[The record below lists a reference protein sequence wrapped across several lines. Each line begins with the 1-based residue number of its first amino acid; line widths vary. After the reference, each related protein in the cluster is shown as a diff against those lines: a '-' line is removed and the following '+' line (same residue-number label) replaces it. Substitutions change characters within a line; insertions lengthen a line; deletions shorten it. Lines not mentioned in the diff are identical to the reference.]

1 MSLKRANPIRETEPM
16 PSIPGALHKLLHIF
30 TAWLLRYYNVK
41 CAFDERSKLVGA
53 EDFRGSWFLQAWMK
67 FWKAMKARPQRKVV
81 VVAVA
86 ILVNSG
92 KPNVLSRK
100 MVFKYQQQAHT
111 KEENITRMKG
121 KVVKQFK
128 NGL

>member
-1 MSLKRANPIRETEPM
+1 M
-16 PSIPGALHKLLHIF
+16 
-30 TAWLLRYYNVK
+30 
-41 CAFDERSKLVGA
+41 VGA
-53 EDFRGSWFLQAWMK
+53 EDFRGRWFLQAWMK
-67 FWKAMKARPQRKVV
+67 FWKAMKAGPQRKVV